1 MIEPVEAAK
10 ELIPPQKN
18 EERVRTG
25 MKRAE
30 FGSEAAL
37 DSLDPPEGAPP
48 ASSAEE
54 AKGTGGDTRNRTTTG
69 AESDV
74 QHKTIDSSIAPRDEE
89 GKTVTI
95 DAS

>member
-48 ASSAEE
+48 ASS
-54 AKGTGGDTRNRTTTG
+54 
-69 AESDV
+69 
-74 QHKTIDSSIAPRDEE
+74 
-89 GKTVTI
+89 
-95 DAS
+95 